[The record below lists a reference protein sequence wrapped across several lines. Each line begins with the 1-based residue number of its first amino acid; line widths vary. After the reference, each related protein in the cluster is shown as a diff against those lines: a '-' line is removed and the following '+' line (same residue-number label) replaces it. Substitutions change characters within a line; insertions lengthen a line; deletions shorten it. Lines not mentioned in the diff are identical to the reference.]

1 MKTCTKC
8 LVEQTLMGFH
18 KDASRKDGLRN
29 RCKTCVAVYMQ
40 KNYTANRT
48 SIIKKANVWV
58 EANRGKHNAK
68 CNLWAKNNP
77 DKVNARTARRHASKI
92 KATPACVLAS
102 PDFQWMIT
110 EAYALAKLREKML
123 GGSWEVD
130 HIVPLRGKMVSGL
143 HAPWNL
149 QVVQLHVNRRKSNHF
164 QVST

>member
-8 LVEQTLMGFH
+8 LVEQTLAGFH

-29 RCKTCVAVYMQ
+29 QCKVCVAVYMQ
-40 KNYTANRT
+40 KNYTANRDH
-48 SIIKKANVWV
+48 IIKKANVWV
-58 EANRGKHNAK
+58 EANRDKHNAK

-77 DKVNARTARRHASKI
+77 AKVNARTARRHASKI
-92 KATPACVLAS
+92 KATPACVRTN
-102 PDFQWMIT
+102 PDFQWMIA

-123 GGSWEVD
+123 GGAWEVD

-149 QVVQLHVNRRKSNHF
+149 QVVQLQVNRRKSNHF